1 MAINQIKS
9 GAILSYLTI
18 FLGTM
23 ISIVYT
29 PIMLRMLG
37 QGEYGLI
44 SLAQSVV
51 GYLGLLNLGLGSA
64 MVRYITKYK
73 AEENKEMEYGV
84 MTLFLKIFGFLSLVI
99 LLVGILLVFNIP

>member
-73 AEENKEMEYGV
+73 AEENNQYIN
-84 MTLFLKIFGFLSLVI
+84 KIQHSRGYCNTNGLI
-99 LLVGILLVFNIP
+99 TNKQ